1 MAEDTK
7 TEAQTAAPAEKPL
20 IVHQLTLFITGG
32 QKYQIRELSNSTDMP
47 RNYLGFINAWREQK
61 DVWFSPN
68 NDPHFGVRVKEVAL
82 YEYAVH
88 RAVKKTAEA
97 EKTE

>member
-1 MAEDTK
+1 
-7 TEAQTAAPAEKPL
+7 
-20 IVHQLTLFITGG
+20 
-32 QKYQIRELSNSTDMP
+32 MP
-47 RNYLGFINAWREQK
+47 RNYLGFINAWREK
-61 DVWFSPN
+61 KGVWFSPN

-88 RAVKKTAEA
+88 RAVKKTAEV